1 MNLSL
6 EFLRRVTA
14 ETGFQIPILE
24 KVARLGELA
33 ADIGRHPLLGR
44 ALVLKGGTALNLC
57 FGPPRRLSVD
67 LDYNYVGQAER
78 ERMIEERLAIEA
90 AVSELARR
98 RQYLVQKSAEAF
110 AGGKFYLGYRSALG
124 NPDRIEIDL
133 NFLFRVPLAESGKR
147 EIWQPGEL
155 ERPTARVV
163 GMEELLAGKLLAFLE
178 RGAVRDVWDTANLP
192 EEAGGVL
199 ATTRFR
205 RLFLGLAVILEH
217 PLPTY
222 TRERLER
229 LVTER
234 RITEQLRP
242 LLTGNI
248 DTPAEGLIERAWDV
262 VSGFLNLSDS
272 EREYFEVAQHGELR
286 LDLIFRAAAELKDA
300 NRIAAHP
307 AVQWRMANLRARG

>member
-1 MNLSL
+1 VNLSL
-6 EFLRRVTA
+6 EFLERVAA

-33 ADIGRHPLLGR
+33 ADIGRHPLLGQ

-67 LDYNYVGQAER
+67 LDYNYVGHAER
-78 ERMIEERLAIEA
+78 ERMIEERPAVEA
-90 AVSELARR
+90 AVGELARR

-110 AGGKFYLGYRSALG
+110 AGGKYYLGYRSALG
-124 NPDRIEIDL
+124 NSDRIEVDL
-133 NFLFRVPLAESGKR
+133 NFIFRVPLAESRKR

-192 EEAGGVL
+192 EEAGEVL
-199 ATTRFR
+199 ATPRFR
-205 RLFLGLAVILEH
+205 PLFLGLAVILEH

-229 LVTER
+229 LITEK
-234 RITEQLRP
+234 RINEQLRP
-242 LLTGNI
+242 LLNVKI
-248 DTPAEGLIERAWDV
+248 DTPAGGLIGRAWSV
-262 VSGFLNLSDS
+262 TSGLLDLNDS
-272 EREYFEVAQHGELR
+272 EREYFDAAQRGELR
-286 LDLIFRAAAELKDA
+286 LDLIFRAPAESKDA

-307 AVQWRMANLRARG
+307 AVQWRMANLRARR